1 LAQAA
6 LVKVELQ
13 HLQEIPVIVQHLA
26 ALHLL
31 AAVAAET
38 TKQSVEV
45 AALVVVED
53 GLHSQAELVTHLA
66 RRLLKEATE
75 EPAQPALQI
84 TAAAVAAVPLLS
96 AQMAQPLLVATEARA
111 PHLAFPALA

>member
-6 LVKVELQ
+6 LAKAEFQ
-13 HLQEIPVIVQHLA
+13 YLQEIPVIVQHLA
-26 ALHLL
+26 PLHLL
-31 AAVAAET
+31 VVVAAET
-38 TKQSVEV
+38 IKQLVEA
-45 AALVVVED
+45 AALAAVED
-53 GLHSQAELVTHLA
+53 GLPNRVELATRLV

-75 EPAQPALQI
+75 EPAHPALQI